1 MRMPCTRSPSARS
14 GPSSSS
20 VRSIAGTSTRSL
32 VIDRERLLAKLD
44 ELDGYVAEL
53 RSIAPPSL
61 EEYKAVEKR
70 RACERLLQL
79 MGQAAID
86 AWGLVVTGLRLGL
99 PGQGDDLF
107 EKLVQRSA
115 ISPDTGATLRRRR
128 GPPHPPGHEH
138 GTV

>member
-14 GPSSSS
+14 GTSSSS

-70 RACERLLQL
+70 RAGGRPLQL
-79 MGQAAID
+79 IVQGAID
-86 AWGLVVTGLRLGL
+86 ACGLGVTGLRLGL
-99 PGQGDDLF
+99 PWPEDDRF
-107 EKLVQRSA
+107 EKLL
-115 ISPDTGATLRRRR
+115 TG
-128 GPPHPPGHEH
+128 
-138 GTV
+138 